1 MTININKN
9 ETKKVFF
16 TLTPTLATPYYI
28 FRFVSN
34 DTSNVTLM
42 GNIDVSTNA
51 SFQAF
56 TFSEGSTYSTSG
68 GFILNPGSY
77 DYTIYETQYINDLNI
92 ASASS
97 ILNTGL
103 MNVLSN
109 EYTFADYDEDYVYY
123 DESVG
128 LNVIGVTGPAG
139 PTGSTGPIGPIGP
152 TGSTGQ
158 LYILDKYNISNQEIV
173 DLDDITLG
181 IERYINSSVYSSSDK
196 VITLKELGYYLVM
209 LSFSIEANDEE
220 CIVRALKNGDV
231 IPGSIKNIK
240 LGESGKSSVSLQF
253 IINVDVINT
262 LLKFTLEVLGGG
274 SAMILNETL
283 NLNILKI

>member
-42 GNIDVSTNA
+42 GNVDVSTDA

-56 TFSEGSTYSTSG
+56 TFSEGSTYSTAG

-77 DYTIYETQYINDLNI
+77 DYTIYETQYVNDLNI

-139 PTGSTGPIGPIGP
+139 PTGPIGITGATGP
-152 TGSTGQ
+152 TGK
-158 LYILDKYNISNQEIV
+158 LFILDKFNNNEQEFTNYDTI
-173 DLDDITLG
+173 ILG
-181 IERYINSSVYSSSDK
+181 IDRLIDTEIYDTNYDL
-196 VITLKELGYYLVM
+196 ITLKEQGDYLVM
-209 LSFSIEANDEE
+209 LSFSIEDLDKT
-220 CIVRALKNGDV
+220 CKIRALINEEEIFGATKL
-231 IPGSIKNIK
+231 ITLSQEERGS
-240 LGESGKSSVSLQF
+240 VALQF
-253 IINVDVINT
+253 ITRTTAADSI
-262 LLKFTLEVLGGG
+262 LKFTIEVLGNGT
-274 SAMILNETL
+274 ATIIEKTL
-283 NLNILKI
+283 NLSILKI

>member
-42 GNIDVSTNA
+42 GNVDVSTDA

-56 TFSEGSTYSTSG
+56 TFSEGSTYSTAG

-77 DYTIYETQYINDLNI
+77 DYTIYETQYVNDLNI

-139 PTGSTGPIGPIGP
+139 PTGATGPVGATGP
-152 TGSTGQ
+152 TGQ
-158 LYILDKYNISNQEIV
+158 VFILDKFNNSNQEFSE
-173 DLDDITLG
+173 LADIILG
-181 IERYINSSVYSSSDK
+181 TDRLIDTGIYTTSDK
-196 VITLKELGYYLVM
+196 LITLKEVGDYLVM
-209 LSFSIEANDEE
+209 LSFSIEGIARTYR
-220 CIVRALKNGDV
+220 IKALKNDV
-231 IPGSIKNIK
+231 EIFGATKLIT
-240 LGESGKSSVSLQF
+240 LGEAESGSVALQF
-253 IINVDVINT
+253 IT
-262 LLKFTLEVLGGG
+262 RTTATAALKFTIEVLEGG
-274 SAMILNETL
+274 SGTIIGKTL
-283 NLNILKI
+283 DLSILKI